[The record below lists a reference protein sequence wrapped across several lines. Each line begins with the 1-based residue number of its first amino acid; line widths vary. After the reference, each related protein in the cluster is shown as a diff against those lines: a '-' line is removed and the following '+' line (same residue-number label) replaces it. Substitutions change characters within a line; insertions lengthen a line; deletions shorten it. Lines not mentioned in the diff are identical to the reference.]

1 MVWARTLGDLTTDIA
16 DRVDLTAFRN
26 RHPPETIR
34 RRLIE
39 SYQRLREWVTDAGS
53 SMFLGGPYVLDQS
66 NPVLLDYGC
75 SFPLKSTHRVGTTN
89 TYATQIFTHL
99 RRIEANYLQGWYDV
113 PRQTIFSADTW
124 VNYQNT
130 RYPLEFFLTG
140 QGFNVPDGALSN
152 WNSADPISQTT
163 TPDQDGELRIVLMP
177 YLGDG
182 AYPIRIYGM
191 PALDIVDDYNTR
203 ITLDTTGF
211 DWLIYDAAL
220 KLVVRDNDSQGLYQ
234 MVSNERS
241 QAEATIRKAI
251 TRELSIPTRRRDVFE
266 VSDRYR
272 YRRGF

>member
-53 SMFLGGPYVLDQS
+53 SMFIGGPYLLFQG
-66 NPVLLDYGC
+66 NPQILGYGC
-75 SFPLKSTHRVGTTN
+75 SLPLRTIHDTANPGDITGTQSLTHIRRVE
-89 TYATQIFTHL
+89 TQ
-99 RRIEANYLQGWYDV
+99 YLDGWREV

-124 VNYQNT
+124 IDFHGT
-130 RYPLEFFLTG
+130 RYPLEFFVTG
-140 QGFNVPDGALSN
+140 QGYNVDGTLGN
-152 WNSADPISQTT
+152 FQSADPIAPVNSTYVAGQM
-163 TPDQDGELRIVLMP
+163 RIVLMP

-182 AYPIRIYGM
+182 SYPVRIYGM
-191 PALDIVDDYNTR
+191 PSLDIADDYNTKL
-203 ITLDTTGF
+203 TLDSTGF

-220 KLVVRDNDSQGLYQ
+220 KLVLRDNDSQGLYQ

-241 QAEATIRKAI
+241 QAEATIRKTI
-251 TRELSIPTRRRDVFE
+251 SRELSVPTRRRDVFE
-266 VSDRYR
+266 IADRYR